1 MKFLYPEFLFG
12 LFTLAIPIIIHLFNF
27 RKAKKVFFSS
37 TRFLQNIK
45 KSTSQKRQLKHF
57 LILFSR
63 LLFLTF
69 LVLAFAQ
76 PYLPSEDKNPQAGSV
91 YVYLDNSA
99 SMSNRTEGT
108 TTSLNLGID
117 YLTNILDLYPTNTS
131 YKLVTNEF
139 APFSNTLKSKTE
151 IEELITEIRLSTISR
166 SLSEA
171 YSRLTTEVT
180 NPMGRNKDVYVISD
194 FQRSTIGDV
203 GQVSIDSLDQV
214 FITPIQFDQTKNVF
228 IDTVFLSNPFLVADE
243 KNQLNV
249 VLKNYGLEDAE
260 ELPLKLY
267 INEIQTASSVLNI
280 PAGGE
285 QDVSF
290 EISFN
295 LDNVNKCRISIED
308 YPVTFDNDFFFVL
321 RLENR
326 INVLEI
332 SEEDGTSPI
341 QQVYANNTLFSYTR
355 QNASNLDYSL
365 IRQNDLVIV
374 NGLNGLDNSLSLELN
389 NHIEQGEGSLLII
402 PGEDPDISGYQNI
415 IPSIRN
421 APADTSFITLSM
433 PDLSDPFFENIFE
446 SSNERFEMPNARPV
460 IQWGGQQLSLLKL
473 RNNVNFLSG
482 FRSQG
487 TTFILA
493 TPLNDQHTNF
503 HRHALFVPVMYRMA
517 SLSKKSFE
525 APYYNI
531 NLPTISLRLDSL
543 NKQDI
548 FKLTYDI
555 QENELIPNQR
565 ISVNELV
572 MELPKNT
579 LQPGFYELKL
589 EDQIKATLAFNLDKK
604 ESSLEQMDMQE
615 INNAFSY
622 KNNVTIFDVNDAD
635 NFSNEVKK
643 NKFGVP
649 LWKYAIILSLIFL
662 LAEVLLIRFL

>member
-1 MKFLYPEFLFG
+1 LDYLRSPFPLLFIYLTSG
-12 LFTLAIPIIIHLFNF
+12 R
-27 RKAKKVFFSS
+27 RKRYFFPAPD
-37 TRFLQNIK
+37 
-45 KSTSQKRQLKHF
+45 
-57 LILFSR
+57 FSR
-63 LLFLTF
+63 ISRNQRVKNANSNTFSYFFPGCCFLTF

-117 YLTNILDLYPTNTS
+117 YLTNILDLYPTNAS

-171 YSRLTTEVT
+171 YSRLTTEAT

-589 EDQIKATLAFNLDKK
+589 EDQTKATLAFNLDKK